1 MCLEKKIIKLQNTA
15 QKNNIKEMIY
25 AVKKQTCKIMQFAQK
40 KTP

>member
-1 MCLEKKIIKLQNTA
+1 MCFKKKIIKLQNTA

-25 AVKKQTCKIMQFAQK
+25 AVNKQMCKIMQFAQK

>member
-1 MCLEKKIIKLQNTA
+1 MCLGKKIIKLQNTA

-25 AVKKQTCKIMQFAQK
+25 AVNKQMCKIMQFARK